1 MSCAHFYFTHRRDIM
16 EGLQPIYR
24 RVAGIDVHRML
35 HVVTVVIE
43 HPDGSIEQISKE
55 FGGFKRDCRALAAWL
70 VEWNV
75 ELVVMESTGIYWKSI
90 YAHIE
95 RAGIQAWV
103 VNAHFIK
110 HVPGRKTDMNDSQWL
125 AVLARFGLVRG
136 SFIPPQDLRELRLLS
151 RYRRKLNAMR
161 ASEVNRLHK
170 ILDDGGIKLGG
181 VVSDINGV
189 SARAMVA
196 GLINGVGIEQLL
208 DMARGALKGK
218 REDLQAALDG
228 DLTLRHMFVL
238 KHLHEHIDT
247 LQRELAE
254 LDAYILG
261 AMAPYQWAHRL
272 LQTIPGIDQI
282 ASALILI
289 EIGDDMTRF
298 GCADR
303 LAAWAA
309 LCPGNNESAGKRK
322 SGRTRKGNG
331 IIRYI
336 LCECANAARMTKSSL
351 AAKYKSLMVRKT
363 HKKSIVSIAHKMI
376 RLIYVLLSRKEAYH
390 DPKIDYNAM
399 SARKN
404 APRWIKQLKLIGKWP
419 DNKSATANA

>member
-1 MSCAHFYFTHRRDIM
+1 M

-35 HVVTVVIE
+35 HVVTIVIE
-43 HPDGSIEQISKE
+43 QPDVRVEQSSRE
-55 FGGFKRDCRALAAWL
+55 FGGFKRDCRALSTWL
-70 VEWNV
+70 VEMNV
-75 ELVVMESTGIYWKSI
+75 ELVVMESTGIYWKSL
-90 YAHIE
+90 YSHIE
-95 RAGIQAWV
+95 RAGIEAWV
-103 VNAHFIK
+103 VNAHFVK
-110 HVPGRKTDMNDSQWL
+110 HVPGRKTDMSDSQWL

-136 SFIPPQDLRELRLLS
+136 SFIPPQDLRELRMVS
-151 RYRRKLNAMR
+151 RYRRKLNTMR
-161 ASEVNRLHK
+161 ASEINRLHK

-196 GLINGVGIEQLL
+196 GLIEGKPISELL
-208 DMARGALKGK
+208 GMARGALKLK
-218 REDLQAALDG
+218 REDLQVALDG
-228 DLTLRHMFVL
+228 DLTQRHMFVL
-238 KHLHEHIDT
+238 KHLHEHIDI
-247 LQRELAE
+247 LEHNLAE

-261 AMAPYQWAHRL
+261 AMTPYQWAHRL

-282 ASALILI
+282 AGALILV

-298 GCADR
+298 GAPDR

-309 LCPGNNESAGKRK
+309 LCPGNNELAGKRK
-322 SGRTRKGNG
+322 SGKTRKGNA

-363 HKKSIVSIAHKMI
+363 HKKSIVAIAHKMI
-376 RLIYVLLSRKEAYH
+376 RLIYLMLTRKEPYR
-390 DPKIDYNAM
+390 DPMVDYDAM
-399 SARKN
+399 SAKKN
-404 APRWIKQLKLIGKWP
+404 APRWIRQLKLIGQWP
-419 DNKSATANA
+419 DKTAAPTSA